1 MSISALIDD
10 HSSADF
16 YKTVYLIQK
25 QLALGDEQYNKV
37 GHDSLPDN
45 ELIRFKA
52 IQHLGFPGHPI
63 SNISKSTKKNKKY
76 CNVDMSLSFMGLT
89 GPSGVLPQHYSEL
102 VLQRVKLKDTGMRDF
117 YDLFNHRIFSLFY
130 RAWEKYQFGINLQTN
145 DRFQLDPF
153 TQSLSHLAGGK
164 SAQNLY
170 YSGIFNHK
178 IRSVEGLQNILTDIT
193 NCDVL
198 IEQFQGKWMY
208 LDASEQTRL
217 GSRVEPEGHHARLGM
232 GASCGSRVWDIN
244 SNIKIVLTPKS
255 NTDTKSLLPNGK
267 RSEAAHTII
276 KAYLTQN
283 IDYTLQLKLQHSE
296 VTKAKL
302 SHESLPLGLGCQ
314 LIGRSG
320 VQSSPCILSLN

>member
-1 MSISALIDD
+1 MSINALISD
-10 HSSADF
+10 HSNADF
-16 YKTVYLIQK
+16 YKAVYLIQK
-25 QLALGDEQYNKV
+25 QLAQGEDQYNKV
-37 GHDSLPDN
+37 GYDSLPDN

-63 SNISKSTKKNKKY
+63 SNITKSDKENNNY
-76 CNVDMSLSFMGLT
+76 CNVDMTLSFMGLT

-117 YDLFNHRIFSLFY
+117 YDLFNHRIISLFY
-130 RAWEKYQFGINLQTN
+130 RAWEKYQFGINLQSN
-145 DRFQLDPF
+145 NRFGLDPY

-193 NCDVL
+193 HCEVL

-208 LDASEQTRL
+208 LNEMEQTRL
-217 GSRVEPEGHHARLGM
+217 GSRVEPEGQHARLGL

-244 SNIKIVLTPKS
+244 SNIKIILTPKLS
-255 NTDTKSLLPNGK
+255 TDTQSLLPNGK
-267 RSEAAHTII
+267 RSEAAHTFI
-276 KAYLTQN
+276 KAYLPHN
-283 IDYTLQLKLQHSE
+283 IEYALQLALQSNE

-302 SHESLPLGLGCQ
+302 SHESMPLGLGCQ
-314 LIGRSG
+314 LTGRSG
-320 VQSSPCILSLN
+320 VKSSPCILSLN